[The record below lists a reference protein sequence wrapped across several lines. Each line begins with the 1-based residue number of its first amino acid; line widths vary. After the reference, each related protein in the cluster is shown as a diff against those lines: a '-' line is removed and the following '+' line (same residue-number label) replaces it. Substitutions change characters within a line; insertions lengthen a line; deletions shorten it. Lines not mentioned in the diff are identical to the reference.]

1 MKSLRPIGL
10 FLALSRG
17 VLSFAA
23 EAPPESPET
32 INIEAVK
39 PGAVDYDYEK
49 TGIITITGFDLRLMS
64 TDKESSMHDQG
75 VPMVIVGKDADG
87 RLRFR
92 ILDEIGQ
99 KVVDKAEID
108 LPNQAKEIGALK
120 AQLAG
125 LWDQHRLTLDQ
136 KQGIMMAVTSIVGHT
151 PITSEFLARYKG
163 ATLTAQRGELNT
175 RTGEMTAEGAVNL
188 HYENQVWR
196 GDRLHYNFFTRQI
209 NAEQFRTG
217 RAPFYATGGGLTAN
231 PTNNTHTA
239 TNAFVTTDDVEKPG
253 FRVRARR
260 LTIVP
265 GKYFVARDAVLYF
278 GKVPVFYFPYYRRH
292 FDRAQ
297 NSFEFTPGYRSS
309 YGPYL
314 LGAYNWYW
322 EEKLYGSL
330 HADYRLK
337 RGFGGGPDAFYD
349 AGVLGQGT
357 VKYYY
362 LRDQKPGFMVFTNG
376 LFVSSTNGLPID
388 QDRYRLNFTHQVQIR
403 TNLTAAVVLRQ
414 ESDPFATRDFFES
427 EYHDNTQPASFLEVN
442 QLWSNWSLDVLAQPR
457 INDFFETVE
466 RLPDVKLS
474 GERQQLGVSP
484 FYYESES
491 SVGWFR
497 HTFAND
503 WTNQFSAYRADTFH
517 QLLLPQTFFGW
528 LNVTPRAGGRFTDY
542 GETDGIGQTNRE
554 QRRWVFNTGAEVSLK
569 ASRVWEGVRNRLL
582 DIDGLRHI
590 VEPSVNYAYVPKP
603 NKAPPQL
610 PQFDSQLPTLRL
622 LPVDFPDY
630 NSIDSIDSQNVLRLG
645 LRNKLQTKRKDG
657 LENLLN
663 WAVYTDWRLKPRPGQ
678 GTFADIYSDLDFQP
692 RSWITFNSET
702 RYDLKSRQWREAN
715 HTLTLSPNNAWSWS
729 AGHRYLR
736 SDPTLGPDSGNNT
749 ILSSFYIR
757 FSENWAA
764 RLQHRFEA
772 RDGTLEEQYYTLYRD
787 FRSWTAGLTF
797 RVRDSRIGPT
807 DYGVAVTF
815 SLKAIP
821 RFKLGDDRNKPT
833 LLLGG

>member
-1 MKSLRPIGL
+1 MKSLRSIVL
-10 FLALSRG
+10 FCALMRG

-23 EAPPESPET
+23 DEPAESPET
-32 INIEAVK
+32 IYLQAVK
-39 PGAVDYDYEK
+39 PGAVKYDYS
-49 TGIITITGFDLRLMS
+49 TGLIGITD
-64 TDKESSMHDQG
+64 
-75 VPMVIVGKDADG
+75 
-87 RLRFR
+87 
-92 ILDEIGQ
+92 
-99 KVVDKAEID
+99 
-108 LPNQAKEIGALK
+108 
-120 AQLAG
+120 
-125 LWDQHRLTLDQ
+125 
-136 KQGIMMAVTSIVGHT
+136 
-151 PITSEFLARYKG
+151 EFLARYKG
-163 ATLTAQRGELNT
+163 ATLTAQRGEFDT
-175 RTGEMTAEGAVNL
+175 KTGEITAEGSVNL
-188 HYENQVWR
+188 QYENQVWR
-196 GDRLHYNFFTRQI
+196 GERLHYNFLTRQI
-209 NAEQFRTG
+209 NTEQFRTG
-217 RAPFYATGGGLTAN
+217 RAPFFATGAGLTAH
-231 PTNNTHTA
+231 PTNNTYTA

-253 FRVRARR
+253 FRVHARR

-265 GKYFVARDAVLYF
+265 GKYFVAQDAVLYF

-292 FDRAQ
+292 FDRNQ
-297 NSFEFTPGYRSS
+297 NSFEFTPGYRSA

-330 HADYRLK
+330 HADYRLN
-337 RGFGGGPDAFYD
+337 RGFGGGPDAYYD

-357 VKYYY
+357 VRYYF
-362 LRDQKPGFMVFTNG
+362 LHDHQPGFMAFTNG
-376 LFVSSTNGLPID
+376 LFVSATATNGVPID
-388 QDRYRLNFTHQVQIR
+388 PDRYRLSFTHQIQIR

-414 ESDPFATRDFFES
+414 QSDPFVTRDFFES
-427 EYHDNTQPASFLEVN
+427 EYHDNPQPASYLDVK
-442 QLWSNWSLDVLAQPR
+442 QLWPNWSLDVLAQPR

-466 RLPDVKLS
+466 RLPDVKLT

-497 HTFAND
+497 HSFAND

-517 QLLLPQTFFGW
+517 QLLLPQTLFGW

-542 GETDGIGQTNRE
+542 GETDGVGQTNRE
-554 QRRWVFNTGAEVSLK
+554 QQRWVFNTGAEVSFK
-569 ASRVWEGVRNRLL
+569 ASRLWTGARNRLFDL
-582 DIDGLRHI
+582 DGLRHI
-590 VEPSVNYAYVPKP
+590 VEPSVNYVYVPAP
-603 NKAPPQL
+603 NKTPPQL
-610 PQFDSQLPTLRL
+610 PQFDSELPTLRL

-630 NSIDSIDSQNVLRLG
+630 NSIDSIDSQNVLRFG

-657 LENLLN
+657 LENLFN

-692 RSWITFNSET
+692 RSWITLNSET
-702 RYDLKSRQWREAN
+702 RYDLNERLWREAN
-715 HTLTLSPNNAWSWS
+715 HTLTLTPNSNWSWS
-729 AGHRYLR
+729 VSHRYLR

-749 ILSSFYIR
+749 FLSSFYFR
-757 FSENWAA
+757 LSENWAT

-797 RVRDSRIGPT
+797 RVRDSRVGPT